1 MKDIFVSFFRI
12 YHRTTLHDP
21 AHSAAGELSGRMF
34 SRQHNIDQDTKRIN
48 ICASVRL
55 GETVLLRC
63 CKTGGSKDLGVLLN
77 GIFIDPGCIKV
88 DQYRFF
94 PSQDDIIRY
103 HIVKDI
109 GIIQSILPIKR

>member
-1 MKDIFVSFFRI
+1 MNDISVSFFRI

-55 GETVLLRC
+55 GEAVLLRC
-63 CKTGGSKDLGVLLN
+63 CKTGGSKDPGVLLN

-94 PSQDDIIRY
+94 PSQDDIIPSPL
-103 HIVKDI
+103 IKDI
-109 GIIQSILPIKR
+109 VG